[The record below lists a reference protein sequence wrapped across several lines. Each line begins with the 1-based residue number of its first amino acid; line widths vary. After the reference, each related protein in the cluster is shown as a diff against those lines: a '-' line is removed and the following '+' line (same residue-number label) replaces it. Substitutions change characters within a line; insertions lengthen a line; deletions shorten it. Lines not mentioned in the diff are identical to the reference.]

1 MSSTRGVGTGLVTR
15 CDVRVVSEMVSS
27 CNFSLAQ
34 EGGRED
40 RRQLPHVCWGRQ
52 RVLGTTSS
60 TTTIAYV
67 VRTSTTI
74 LSRFHLVQ
82 YDRVCFC
89 HIRTGYFLTW
99 LCVVWMVTDEVSWTD
114 RMVRPVRF
122 EENRLPDG
130 KSNFAAYS
138 FDNRSKDLYELG
150 NVFLFLPPTQKR
162 NIHSFSWLKFFRKNW
177 IGHISIVN
185 YTALVTCIMCKCL
198 NVVLYMML
206 CMKKICASNSTCE
219 A

>member
-1 MSSTRGVGTGLVTR
+1 MRCESGVRNGFELQFFTR
-15 CDVRVVSEMVSS
+15 S
-27 CNFSLAQ
+27 
-34 EGGRED
+34 GGREGRSSSAATRMLGPSESTGNHVEHDND
-40 RRQLPHVCWGRQ
+40 RLRGQDIHHHTVKIPPRTIRQSLFLPYPYR
-52 RVLGTTSS
+52 
-60 TTTIAYV
+60 
-67 VRTSTTI
+67 
-74 LSRFHLVQ
+74 LS
-82 YDRVCFC
+82 
-89 HIRTGYFLTW
+89 FLTW

-177 IGHISIVN
+177 IGHISILN